1 MLLSGDPKMELVP
14 QALINWAI
22 KSVVQTF
29 MGQMKAE
36 AENNS
41 ERRKMDPKRAE
52 FIKDMDAKVKQ
63 MLLNKEAL
71 EPHLTNAAAL

>member
-36 AENNS
+36 AENS
-41 ERRKMDPKRAE
+41 ERKKMNIDPKRAE

-63 MLLNKEAL
+63 MLLNKETLAKL
-71 EPHLTNAAAL
+71 